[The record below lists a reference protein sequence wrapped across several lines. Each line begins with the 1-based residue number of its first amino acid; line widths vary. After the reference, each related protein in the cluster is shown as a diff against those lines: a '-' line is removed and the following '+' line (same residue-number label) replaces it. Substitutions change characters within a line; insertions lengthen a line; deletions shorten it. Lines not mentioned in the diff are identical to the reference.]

1 MCPFTL
7 TQLCQGIIPHYN
19 DLGETISI
27 SGINTDSRIVAPGD
41 LFIAI
46 SGHVLDGHNFI
57 DDAVR
62 KGAAA
67 VLVDK
72 EIEKRDIPVIR
83 VQSSR
88 EAAGL
93 LAHRFYGEPSKE
105 MLLLGITGT
114 NGKTTVAFLVE
125 SILKYA
131 GYKTGLIGTL
141 LYRWADQEM
150 TAVRTTPDSVELNR
164 LLSRMHKEGIQAV
177 SMEVSSHALALQRV
191 KGMIFKGAVFTNLSR
206 DHLDFHDSIEDY
218 CEAKTILFDQLDP
231 DGVAVVNG
239 DDAVSRHMVRASKGR
254 SVLYGRIKSGV
265 DYTIE
270 NVDASWNQTRISIKY
285 HERQIDL
292 ATSLIGN
299 FNIMN
304 VTAAAVLGLELG
316 IEEESVRKGIEVVT
330 HIRGRMEKVNSDRGY
345 LTLIDYAHTPD
356 ALENVLRTVRSIT
369 PKQLFIV
376 FGCGGDRDKGKR
388 REMGRISVNLA
399 DSIIIT
405 SDNPRTED
413 PETIL
418 QDILKGIQAKDR
430 VESIVDR
437 REAIYKALEQAQEG
451 DTVLIAGKGHETY
464 QEIGLKRIPFDDR
477 EVVKKYLNGQKEA

>member
-1 MCPFTL
+1 M
-7 TQLCQGIIPHYN
+7 
-19 DLGETISI
+19 
-27 SGINTDSRIVAPGD
+27 A
-41 LFIAI
+41 
-46 SGHVLDGHNFI
+46 
-57 DDAVR
+57 
-62 KGAAA
+62 
-67 VLVDK
+67 
-72 EIEKRDIPVIR
+72 
-83 VQSSR
+83 
-88 EAAGL
+88 
-93 LAHRFYGEPSKE
+93 
-105 MLLLGITGT
+105 
-114 NGKTTVAFLVE
+114 
-125 SILKYA
+125 
-131 GYKTGLIGTL
+131 
-141 LYRWADQEM
+141 
-150 TAVRTTPDSVELNR
+150 
-164 LLSRMHKEGIQAV
+164 
-177 SMEVSSHALALQRV
+177 
-191 KGMIFKGAVFTNLSR
+191 

-270 NVDASWNQTRISIKY
+270 NVDASWNQIRISIKY

-316 IEEESVRKGIEVVT
+316 IEEESVRKGIEAVT

-356 ALENVLRTVRSIT
+356 ALENILRTVRSIT

-388 REMGRISVNLA
+388 REMGRISVKLA

-418 QDILKGIQAKDR
+418 QDILKGIQSKDR

-437 REAIYKALEQAQEG
+437 REAIYRALEQAQEG

-464 QEIGLKRIPFDDR
+464 QEIGLKRLPFDDR
-477 EVVKKYLNGQKEA
+477 EVVKTYLNGQKEA